1 MLESLTIIARF
12 SRFVKSLYEFFIVGP
27 PAVAKKVVFPKIVCY
42 DKLKYDTVQGGIIA
56 MQMNFRSAFNGF
68 NREDV
73 VHYIE
78 FLNSKHS
85 ADLNQLNSEL
95 DYLRARKDET
105 PATPEKDETIAQ
117 QAARIRDL
125 FDRCTALEQELET
138 LKAENEQLR
147 AQIQSEHTQFAAQL
161 DAARQQQH
169 SYQSQMEAELEAYRR
184 AERTERFARERAENL
199 YRQANGALAD
209 ATVKVDDAANQVSQ
223 MTDRVMAQLAELQ
236 DAVTG
241 SKQALRDAAATMYS
255 IRPGIDIP

>member
-1 MLESLTIIARF
+1 
-12 SRFVKSLYEFFIVGP
+12 
-27 PAVAKKVVFPKIVCY
+27 
-42 DKLKYDTVQGGIIA
+42 

-95 DYLRARKDET
+95 DYLRTRQNEA
-105 PATPEKDETIAQ
+105 PATPEQDEMIAQ
-117 QAARIRDL
+117 QAARIREL
-125 FDRCTALEQELET
+125 FDRCSALEQELEA
-138 LKAENEQLR
+138 LNAKNEQL
-147 AQIQSEHTQFAAQL
+147 TAQL
-161 DAARQQQH
+161 DAAQQQQH
-169 SYQSQMEAELEAYRR
+169 SYQSRMESELEAYRR

-223 MTDRVMAQLAELQ
+223 MTDRVMAQLSELQ

-241 SKQALRDAAATMYS
+241 SKQALRDAAATLYS
-255 IRPGIDIP
+255 IRPSIDIP